1 VSSNRNLAR
10 AFSRR
15 NLLRGAGVALALP
28 CFESLAPRV
37 AGAQAAAPK
46 LRFLPIFLPNGA
58 AEVWTPGGQGGAWQL
73 SSILEPFG
81 ELKAKMQVL
90 TNLENGS
97 SFNANGSA
105 SVEPSHGRQPGAWL
119 TCTDAET
126 VAKRLGVMEANGV
139 SVDQIMAA
147 HALFQ
152 GQTPLPS
159 LQVGLSTVYA
169 SCDGK
174 QCSNSRSVSWRT
186 ETQPMYKQ
194 VDPLA
199 VFNAITGGTP
209 VGGGSP
215 ADDAAAMARLAAKK
229 SVLDGV
235 LENATHTK
243 AKLSSADQ
251 ARMDEF
257 LDSVRAVEKQV
268 TGVSSGMGGLGT
280 LACAGTKPTMATVTP
295 DGIKQT
301 TPTYNKGDHADAMN
315 ALIVMALQCDA
326 TRIISYMLEDE
337 RSEFTYDHVA
347 RRKFSAT
354 ASTADTGNCGNYHGS
369 QHGSQDEFATISWWN
384 AGKVADLCRK
394 LDAIKEENGLSI
406 LDNSVVLFG
415 GCMHGSD
422 HSCDRLPTALIG
434 GGGGKLQTD
443 QHVVYPGSKPLRD
456 LHFTLLNDVF
466 GLGVADFGNSPGG
479 KPVGRLPEILKA

>member
-1 VSSNRNLAR
+1 MSTFARR

-15 NLLRGAGVALALP
+15 TLLRGAGVALTLP
-28 CFESLAPRV
+28 WLESLAPRI
-37 AGAQAAAPK
+37 AGAQTATAP

-58 AEVWTPGGQGGAWQL
+58 AEVWTPGGAGGAWQL
-73 SSILEPFG
+73 SSILEPFA
-81 ELKAKMQVL
+81 ELKAKMQVI

-119 TCTDAET
+119 TCVDPET
-126 VAKRLGVMEANGV
+126 VADRLGVEEANGV
-139 SVDQIMAA
+139 SIDQIMAA
-147 HALFQ
+147 HALYK
-152 GQTPLPS
+152 GKTTLSS
-159 LQVGLSTVYA
+159 LQIGLSTVYA

-174 QCSNSRSVSWRT
+174 QCSNSRSISWRT
-186 ETQPMYKQ
+186 ETQPTYKQ
-194 VDPLA
+194 VDPLE
-199 VFNAITGGTP
+199 VFNTITGGVTP
-209 VGGGSP
+209 GPGEMP
-215 ADDAAAMARLAAKK
+215 DPLAQQRLALKK

-235 LENATHTK
+235 LENATSTR
-243 AKLSSADQ
+243 ALLSSADQ
-251 ARMDEF
+251 KRMDEF
-257 LDSVRAVEKQV
+257 LDSVRAVELRV
-268 TGVSSGMGGLGT
+268 TGVSAGMGGMGGT
-280 LACAGTKPTMATVTP
+280 GCQGTKPTLSGVTP

-301 TPTYNKGDHADAMN
+301 TASYNKGDHADAMN
-315 ALIVMALQCDA
+315 ALIVMAFQCDA

-337 RSEFTYDHVA
+337 RSEFTYDHVP
-347 RRKFSAT
+347 RRTFTAT
-354 ASTADTGNCGNYHGS
+354 SSSEDGGNCGNYHGS

-394 LDAIKEENGLSI
+394 LDAIKEANGLSI

-443 QHVVYPGSKPLRD
+443 QHVTYSKKPIRD

-466 GLGVADFGNSPGG
+466 GLGVADFGHSPAGAPPG
-479 KPVGRLPEILKA
+479 KLPEILKA